1 MAAQSLYGSLSYDE
15 RSIVIE
21 KHESI
26 TSGSFYG
33 LFFLPGAPDQQIFRH
48 HIPGTDG
55 NIVVLGGRMGQQLN
69 VGILSVAGDV
79 ANAISN
85 IMGELNDMS
94 ANDVIVVMCGLT
106 YNRCHLRSCTPLG
119 PARAIGNGLAGAKF
133 EFVFD
138 CDS

>member
-1 MAAQSLYGSLSYDE
+1 MAAQSLYGSLTYTGG
-15 RSIVIE
+15 
-21 KHESI
+21 SI
-26 TSGSFYG
+26 TIAPHENIAAGNIYG

-55 NIVVLGGRMGQQLN
+55 NIVLLGGRMGQQLN
-69 VGILSVAGDV
+69 LGVLSVDTDV

-138 CDS
+138 CDD